1 MAFET
6 GIEGFVAALV
16 SKKFDEIEKLK
27 TIIKEIENY
36 TKSIRDE
43 IILKI
48 GTPNKDDLKK
58 DIIAVDG
65 SSYQE
70 QFDSIT
76 VTIATA
82 YIYSQKKIEERHL
95 PMIKILAPYYASLIT
110 SVNMKNLEY
119 KIVLDFLKEDKTNPD
134 LILLDGSICFPDE
147 ALANYIDNVPLMK
160 EAYDEYKK
168 ITNEFYKLIL
178 KEGIPTLALSKD
190 PTANK
195 YLIAISKSLSDPSEH
210 DEINPNSLKSLDFV
224 EKLNNNDIYNLVSE
238 NTFIKKLMANRLFVR
253 TKYLEITRSLRNDLP
268 VKVLRGNVCGFY
280 FKTVDEQRP
289 FFVEMP
295 AYFKNNVDELTQ
307 LLSSLSYYSLRRGY
321 PFPLY
326 VAHKKVSL
334 KKKYCKNIVTLVRNI
349 ASDKLD
355 RDDYI
360 DTFEPIFHD
369 KL

>member
-6 GIEGFVAALV
+6 EIEGITAALV
-16 SKKFDEIEKLK
+16 SEKLDEIEKLR
-27 TIIKEIENY
+27 TIIKEVENY

-48 GTPNKDDLKK
+48 GTPKKDDLKK

-95 PMIKILAPYYASLIT
+95 PTIKILAPYYASLIT

-119 KIVLDFLKEDKTNPD
+119 KIVLDLLKENKISPD

-160 EAYDEYKK
+160 EAYNEYKET
-168 ITNEFYKLIL
+168 TNDFYKLIL

-195 YLIAISKSLSDPSEH
+195 YLIAIYKSLSDPSEH
-210 DEINPNSLKSLDFV
+210 DEINPNSLKNLGFV
-224 EKLNNNDIYNLVSE
+224 KKLNNKNIYNLVSE
-238 NTFIKKLMANRLFVR
+238 NAFIKKLMANRLFVR

-268 VKVLRGNVCGFY
+268 VKILRNNVCGFY
-280 FKTVDEQRP
+280 FKTIDEQRP

-295 AYFKNNVDELTQ
+295 AYFKDNIDELTQ

-326 VAHKKVSL
+326 VAHKRVSL

-349 ASDKLD
+349 ASNELGK
-355 RDDYI
+355 DYI
-360 DTFEPIFHD
+360 DIFEPIFHD